1 MVAQES
7 ELETRCALEGTNVV
21 FGAGATREVGAAMR
35 RLGARRV
42 LVVTD
47 AQVAR
52 LQPVE
57 VALDALRAAGVE
69 AEVYDRARIEPTDS
83 SWRDAI
89 ACASE
94 GGYDGF
100 VAVGGGSSIDT
111 AKAANL
117 YASWPAELLD
127 YVNAPL
133 GAARPV
139 PGPLKP
145 LVAIPTTAGTGSEAT
160 GIAVC
165 DFEELRVKTGI
176 SQPALRPALALV
188 DPDNTRSVPPSV
200 AACAAFDILCNAIES
215 LTAVPFDARP
225 VSPTLGVRPIY
236 QGANPFADV
245 WAERALTLTARNIV
259 RIVEG
264 DDDPTARAELSFAAA
279 AAGFGFGNAGVHLPH
294 AMSYPVSGM
303 VRNFRPAGYAV
314 EHALVPHGMSVILNA
329 PAVFR
334 WTAAANPERH
344 LLAARMLG
352 VDTRGADLDDAG
364 ELLASAIED
373 LMRRTHMPNGLA
385 AVGFSADDTD
395 ALAAGAFAQRRLTQ
409 LAPRSVSE
417 KDLRELFLGA
427 MRYW

>member
-1 MVAQES
+1 MLAHDA
-7 ELETRCALEGTNVV
+7 ELETCCALEGTNVV
-21 FGAGATREVGAAMR
+21 FGPGATREVGAAMR

-42 LVVTD
+42 LLVTD
-47 AQVAR
+47 AQVAQ
-52 LQPVE
+52 LEPVA
-57 VALDALRAAGVE
+57 VALEALRVAGVE
-69 AEVYDRARIEPTDS
+69 TEVYDRVRIEPTDS

-89 ACASE
+89 ACAVG

-117 YASWPAELLD
+117 FASWPAELLD

-176 SQPALRPALALV
+176 SQPPLRPALALV
-188 DPDNTRSVPPSV
+188 DPDNTLSVPPSV

-215 LTAVPFDARP
+215 LTAVPFDTRP
-225 VSPTLGVRPIY
+225 APERVGVRPIY

-259 RIVEG
+259 RVVEG
-264 DDDPTARAELSFAAA
+264 DDDPAARAELSFAAA

-303 VRNFRPAGYAV
+303 VRDFRPDGYALA
-314 EHALVPHGMSVILNA
+314 HPLVPHGMSVILNA

-344 LLAARMLG
+344 LLAARLLG
-352 VDTRGADLDDAG
+352 VDTRDAGPADAG
-364 ELLASAIED
+364 ELLAGAIVD
-373 LMRRTHMPNGLA
+373 LMRRTGMPNGLA
-385 AVGFSADDTD
+385 AVGFSADDAE

-409 LAPRSVSE
+409 LAPRAVSE
-417 KDLRELFLGA
+417 VDLRELFLGA